1 MQMSNF
7 GVNLNFDYGNLKLD
21 KLFEDANKSGKAN
34 LSSNQQSVASNYQAN
49 TANSYG
55 GTNSSGVET
64 MDLSVKVKND
74 VGADGVDTTNA
85 SNTTSNTTQTESGVE
100 SSNVEVSQPNN
111 ASDMSNGN
119 TMNQNDIGATENN
132 NISVNNSSNNA
143 TTVTNSNNSQADVS
157 INNSSSSGSNNNRV
171 NIDNQNIDM
180 SSNNANGNAD
190 INTNNSMN
198 VNANSNSANNNVS
211 TNPNSNMNVNTG
223 SNSSNNTSVDVSLDL
238 DTNNSNNSAS
248 SMSVKD
254 GKVYVTTTDN
264 NGNFVSIE
272 IDVDDYVNN
281 LKSFGFNDVDIKRII
296 DGKITP
302 EALMEEIQKDTDTTR
317 KQQVMESSYL
327 KSFGLDFNNMDEI
340 KNAISNSEQQ
350 LNQLTEERN
359 NANNKELDNI
369 MTIINRLKQGETFEN
384 VINSEIVCWKYTDE
398 NGNICYT
405 ETDPYQSG
413 MQYDSNGNLYQ
424 YEALNFVDMYGESD
438 YYKELEGILTES
450 TSFFGGSIVHR
461 WEYTE
466 KQEKYFDEFVKK
478 YSDNVNK
485 REKTIKELD
494 DKIKELQQQKAT
506 YEYIYEYINK
516 EISYY
521 MQNVDAYISKEDFEI
536 NSNFDSSCL
545 EKVEEIS
552 SKYADASVS
561 YNYQSGPMMVQLNN
575 KEDLVKILACMI
587 NGEGNISNG
596 LLKAENNLVQLYS
609 TDDIFE
615 HSQQWLPFITDDEAK
630 IFNYIYNT
638 EGADAAYTYLEN
650 ISNELD
656 DRWLANKT
664 QEDQEFASDHPI
676 LASVGSIVVTP
687 IEGISAAC
695 YSMNS
700 YFTGEKIRRTD
711 VYSAGDVWRGQVS
724 QDIAENYGEGWAF
737 AYNTGM
743 SMADSASL
751 IALSAVTGGVATPVL
766 SATLMGSRA
775 YVSTLNDALDRGISD
790 GAAIGLAMTS
800 AVVETAMESYSVG
813 HLLNL
818 EENLGKN
825 TVKLAGKIASNIEN
839 ETVAN
844 LVTKGFYLSA
854 SALSQ
859 GLAEGEEE
867 FATEILNYVADIFI
881 AKDLSNYSQSINQYL
896 SNGYSEN
903 QALISTMIDFSDQ
916 AFQAFLGGF
925 ASGICFGT
933 FGGVTSAIKTSNGIA
948 QNMYN
953 DLYGKNNA
961 QQFTSALETNLQ
973 QLEEYQNALDLSKKG
988 QELTQE
994 QIQLLNNGTI
1004 EMQSAINLKQ
1014 QMNQKLSELGISI
1027 KNIFSQNISNS
1038 NNLEENSKTKN
1049 ISSDMMKVYDLLVE
1063 QGIIENFISKAKG
1076 ENGKIAGVE
1085 LFKMLGYDVK
1095 PTVATSEN
1103 FDVLSQFSKYGTL
1116 VRGISGANS
1125 QTYVDQFIN
1134 GEMYVGGTHASIKG
1148 TGIYTGFGLSADQI
1162 ASKYATNVGTENG
1175 GSIIEMFLNQDAKVI
1190 EYSDIVSEQNQ
1201 ILDSL
1206 SLEFSKYNP
1215 EIKNFDTLLANLNS
1229 ITDSADLQKAKFLTN
1244 FLMDTGYYAALRG
1257 YDAIADSF
1265 DNYLTVLNR
1274 GKITVKDNLNEN
1286 GVDEDKIDG
1295 SISEIVDNSVEQ
1307 QVSSS
1312 LNIDD
1317 LLSELDKK
1325 ISDLEEE
1332 NDRVNVQNFENI
1344 SNPKIA
1350 QFIAYFDRFSEEAKS
1365 LTGKTDEE
1373 LPHLLT
1379 FRNKVISCGSIEE
1392 ILNNFDNFT
1401 SWELRRL
1408 IDPKSPILA
1417 DLFNN
1422 QKVLDYVT
1430 QNMSNKDIL
1439 DLSSAIP
1446 SHPLI
1451 VTAFLS
1457 LTDEEV
1463 EEIGSYTIFN
1473 KFQKFS
1479 LDIQKQFVD
1488 LHTDF
1493 FSKELRTV
1501 FWKNLNTDSFTIIFD
1516 KVGSLEFLKDNSSSI
1531 ASLSSEIQ
1539 EILFNKYMNDIYN
1552 GTQRDFMELAK
1563 QINNP
1568 EYQAQFIKN
1577 SPFYSEIISS
1587 TKFSELLRNLKSKD
1601 FILELIKS
1609 PDAYSK
1615 VINNSGAFANFISL
1629 LSLEEQQEYKAIAK
1643 EKIMELNTTTDRQVL
1658 IWAPDE
1664 IYTYISCFNEQV
1676 QNELFND
1683 EDIANSFSTKT
1694 LLKLNDKYNGKF
1706 IDKLKELIT
1715 GNFDSESAKLLF
1727 EPAIYQL
1734 MDQETINRATNA
1746 LTVYE
1751 YGNLAKIGNQE
1762 AINILIDKMIA
1773 NNFSEVNNWSSSII
1787 KIYEAADEVGK
1798 QKIADNISFSAL
1810 ISTVGSYNGEQFAD
1824 ILVQRL
1830 TAEDAPTE
1838 LKIVDLRKMSQY
1850 NQESYEKIIKCLS
1863 KKQKLVAF
1871 NYKNVVALGIEQ
1883 DFIEIFR
1890 ESPELINYMDNFN
1903 KNSLAFLSLLTEQED
1918 IEKYYSNITIKTL
1931 LDVSNSKDFENLDKV
1946 KVKNILENG
1955 FPEYTFR
1962 YFNEFSEVAN
1972 ILTYY
1977 SLDEQLEILNSLE
1990 IGNKYFL
1997 LLNGNIKTRDTKFEM
2012 IKMMMNDPEFRTSIS
2027 DDNIENFTGF
2037 FDSLEAEY
2045 IDYIMNNADNHFLGF
2060 MLTFCK
2066 RNDLNIK
2073 FNEMIN
2079 NNVLILNEFEYSDAE
2094 LIYGNL
2100 SEENRLLLD
2109 TKINNILSD
2118 IGNSKVINLL
2128 DEATT
2133 AQKSAFIDAYN
2144 NGLINDEKLDF
2155 LAKIKNKN
2163 KFVLSTFNYSLFDE
2177 TIYKFGDNLLTK
2189 LSKYYDVVEQIVEL
2203 KKTPEKFNLFAQFV
2217 INDNTSM
2224 STIVA
2229 DQKMSILLNY
2239 LLENDISTDFTN
2251 ITTLE
2256 ELETARN
2263 IILKQIDQFSILDPT
2278 GNEQVRDRS
2287 IIVPENFTLKD
2298 YDSKLAQKCDAL
2310 LKEAQNVTEV
2320 QNLIFNKYFSISIE
2334 DATELFRM
2342 YGTRFAS
2349 IKGLDSDGIATTYLE
2364 NMNNILNIST
2374 MEEAIDFYNSFNTTN
2389 RYNMNETLNII
2400 NEIKQIYT
2408 KSLKSTLFNPT
2419 EITGYVEYEGKQ
2431 IPIYQPKGD
2440 FQMLIQS
2447 TYTNYGGMP
2456 IINDNY
2462 FDSWN
2467 LSSRTANHGICCSL
2481 ISNNNMGMAL
2491 VKGPGVVIG
2500 FNSFSDEQMNMMA
2513 PYDIYTRN
2521 DGYVIKCQRPLLYL
2535 PGQEVMNETRH
2546 THNEFNLE
2554 RTNLTGEGEL
2564 ANIQPDYVVVF
2575 EEMSDE
2581 QKQNAYKASVEFN
2594 VPLVYIN
2601 KNTLAA
2607 TESVKIDNLITEYKN
2622 TNNIELLKQIL
2633 TLHENNRSGYRNPT
2647 DSALITQYFSS
2658 DRISTVLTE
2667 AIENCSSKEELMYIK
2682 DILEDEIRKFDATLE
2697 ATNRINEIDI
2707 DAKGLVEKIDNKI
2720 KTIEDI
2726 EKTKDINFQLQDED
2740 PDATAKLISI
2750 GNLIDI
2756 IKDTDLFLEFYQ
2768 YDEYR
2773 TSGRKLISRFNKME
2787 YLEAFMQ
2794 LYNTIKNNNYNLGFN
2809 EQQNKRLEFLYNEAI
2824 EKLDISKIQYSE
2836 FLSNDI
2842 KLKIMFKT
2850 NKIYNYN
2857 DLSILYNYFFDNY
2870 TPNILYNNPT
2880 LIYSNNFKFYVDA
2893 LERYISSNSNI
2904 LNEFDIQ
2911 FWNNLVDSRR
2921 NCENI
2926 IIQDKIDIGE
2936 QEFNNF
2942 VHNIHEWNQENREY
2956 VDYFLNKYSVDVNN
2970 LNYSGDMLDSLK
2982 LKIMIRDNQIYDREL
2997 VISEVNKEILNKL
3010 NTIIV
3015 NNRVAD
3021 PNFVF
3026 NDLFLFYY
3034 FNVCDTLTPEEAYNT
3049 LNKKAAGIIFDNC
3062 IRQILNQTEDMSEEN
3077 FVKFITIVNLKY
3089 STLLTR
3095 PKTKNLID
3103 NYISNHSNIDL
3114 RNALEEISYNNDL
3127 PVSLKNMIMLQINN
3141 DYDTFIS
3148 NHGTSMYGADQN
3160 ATGKYIQLFGK
3171 NLDWLTD
3178 ENDFLQYLIDKRN
3191 FKEKDA
3197 QKLLDDLKKTNGGF
3211 KINNTRYGSILIEY
3225 VYDKCARENRFD
3237 VLDVINQSFTIK
3249 YGSEINRLGS
3259 KLVNLG
3265 MSYSEALRTLCAID
3279 STGCCS
3285 YAAIANT
3292 ILLSYKNNPQAF
3304 EKDFGYPMYV
3314 NINGQQEFNSSE
3326 LILDMYM
3333 YLNSNKYT
3341 DRRYK
3346 GNMFFYNDDGTVKLN
3361 NLTTNNQVY
3370 LSGHTWQNG
3379 DAIKSFLKS
3388 KNSKLNFKMVAGKI
3402 YGYGDGQITPTQ
3414 EAINYMKETII
3425 NYLKKNQN
3433 NGITLN
3439 VFRTMIKDSN
3449 GEKIIPFRFMS
3460 NQNEVFT
3467 TTENWN
3473 EGGGHAVCITGVLDE
3488 YFVVSSWGRR
3498 LLVPISDFVNNKF
3511 NFIVNILE
3519 EIK

>member
-1 MQMSNF
+1 MGNF
-7 GVNLNFDYGNLKLD
+7 GVNFNFDYGNLKLD

-34 LSSNQQSVASNYQAN
+34 LFSNQQSVASNYNTN

-74 VGADGVDTTNA
+74 VDESGVDML
-85 SNTTSNTTQTESGVE
+85 STSNPTANATQTESGIE
-100 SSNVEVSQPNN
+100 NSNVEVSQPNN
-111 ASDMSNGN
+111 ASDMSSGN
-119 TMNQNDIGATENN
+119 TMNQSNIDATENN
-132 NISVNNSSNNA
+132 NVN
-143 TTVTNSNNSQADVS
+143 
-157 INNSSSSGSNNNRV
+157 INNSSSNGTTATTSNNSQTDVSINTNSGNGSGNNGV
-171 NIDNQNIDM
+171 NIDKQNVDI
-180 SSNNANGNAD
+180 SSNNANESTD
-190 INTNNSMN
+190 INTNNGMN
-198 VNANSNSANNNVS
+198 INTNSNSSNSNVS
-211 TNPNSNMNVNTG
+211 TNPDSNINVNGGDT
-223 SNSSNNTSVDVSLDL
+223 SSNNTSIDVSLDF
-238 DTNNSNNSAS
+238 DKNNDNSSAS
-248 SMSVKD
+248 YLNIKN
-254 GKVYVTTTDN
+254 GKVYVTSTDN
-264 NGNFVSIE
+264 SGNPINIE
-272 IDVDDYVNN
+272 IDVDDYINN
-281 LKSFGFNDVDIKRII
+281 LKSFGFNETDIKRII

-302 EALMEEIQKDTDTTR
+302 EALMDEIQKDSDTTR
-317 KQQVMESSYL
+317 KQAVMESSYL
-327 KSFGLDFNNMDEI
+327 KSFGLDFDNMEEVN
-340 KNAISNSEQQ
+340 NAILNSEQE
-350 LNQLTEERN
+350 LKKLTDERN
-359 NANNKELDNI
+359 KADNRELDG
-369 MTIINRLKQGETFEN
+369 MMAIIVRLKQGETFED
-384 VINSEIVCWKYTDE
+384 VIDSEIVCWKYIDE
-398 NGNICYT
+398 NGNVCYT
-405 ETDPYQSG
+405 ENDPYQFG
-413 MQYDSNGNLYQ
+413 MQYDSNGNPYQ

-438 YYKELEGILTES
+438 YYKELEGILTENTV
-450 TSFFGGSIVHR
+450 TSFFGGETRVIHQ

-466 KQEKYFDEFVKK
+466 EQEKYFDEIAEK
-478 YSDNVNK
+478 YSDNISE
-485 REKTIKELD
+485 REN
-494 DKIKELQQQKAT
+494 KIKDLDAKITELQQQKAT

-521 MQNVDAYISKEDFEI
+521 MQNVDVYISKDDFEM
-536 NSNFDSSCL
+536 NSNFNSSCL
-545 EKVEEIS
+545 DKVEEIS
-552 SKYADASVS
+552 EKYSASS
-561 YNYQSGPMMVQLNN
+561 NLYNYQYGPMMVQLNN
-575 KEDLVKILACMI
+575 KEDLVKVLACMI
-587 NGEGNISNG
+587 NEEGSISNG
-596 LLKAENNLVQLYS
+596 LLKSGNNFVQIYS
-609 TDDIFE
+609 NDDIFD
-615 HSQQWLPFITDDEAK
+615 HCQQWLPFITEEEVK

-638 EGADAAYTYLEN
+638 DGVEAAYNYLED
-650 ISNELD
+650 ISDELD
-656 DRWLANKT
+656 NRWLANKT

-700 YFTGEKIRRTD
+700 YFTGEKIRRAD
-711 VYSAGDVWRGQVS
+711 VYSAGDVWRAQVS

-751 IALSAVTGGVATPVL
+751 IAVSVATGGVATPVL

-775 YVSTLNDALDRGISD
+775 YVSTLNDALDRGLSD
-790 GAAIGLAMTS
+790 STAIGLAMTS
-800 AVVETAMESYSVG
+800 AVVETAMENYSLG

-825 TVKLAGKIASNIEN
+825 TVRLAGKIASNIEN

-881 AKDLSNYSQSINQYL
+881 AKDLSNYTQSINQYL
-896 SNGYSEN
+896 ANGYSEN
-903 QALISTMIDFSDQ
+903 QALISTMIDFSGQ
-916 AFQAFLGGF
+916 ALQAFLGGF

-933 FGGVTSAIKTSNGIA
+933 FGGITSTIKTSNGIA
-948 QNMYN
+948 KNMYN
-953 DLYGKNNA
+953 DLYGKNSA

-1027 KNIFSQNISNS
+1027 KNIFSQNISSS
-1038 NNLEENSKTKN
+1038 NNLEENSETKN

-1116 VRGISGANS
+1116 VREISGANS

-1134 GEMYVGGTHASIKG
+1134 GEMYVGGTHVSIKG

-1162 ASKYATNVGTENG
+1162 ASKYATNAGTENG

-1274 GKITVKDNLNEN
+1274 GKLTVKDNLNEN

-1325 ISDLEEE
+1325 NSDLEEE

-1344 SNPKIA
+1344 NNPKIA

-1373 LPHLLT
+1373 LPYLLT

-1401 SWELRRL
+1401 PWELRRL
-1408 IDPKSPILA
+1408 INPKSPILA

-1516 KVGSLEFLKDNSSSI
+1516 KVGSLEFLKDNSGSI

-1539 EILFNKYMNDIYN
+1539 EMLFNKYMNDIYN
-1552 GTQRDFMELAK
+1552 GTQRDFMKLAK

-1615 VINNSGAFANFISL
+1615 MINNSGAFANFISL

-1643 EKIMELNTTTDRQVL
+1643 EKIMELNTTTDREVL
-1658 IWAPDE
+1658 IWAHDE

-1694 LLKLNDKYNGKF
+1694 VLKLNDKYNGKF

-1734 MDQETINRATNA
+1734 MDQETINRAANA

-1751 YGNLAKIGNQE
+1751 YGNLAKLGNQE

-1830 TAEDAPTE
+1830 TANDAQTG
-1838 LKIVDLRKMSQY
+1838 LKVEYLRKISQY

-1931 LDVSNSKDFENLDKV
+1931 LDVSNSKDFEKLDKV
-1946 KVKNILENG
+1946 KVKNILENELS
-1955 FPEYTFR
+1955 EYTFR
-1962 YFNEFSEVAN
+1962 TLGEFDEFAN

-2012 IKMMMNDPEFRTSIS
+2012 IKMIMNDPEFRTSIS
-2027 DDNIENFTGF
+2027 DDNIENFTRF

-2045 IDYIMNNADNHFLGF
+2045 IDYIVNNANNHFLGF
-2060 MLTFCK
+2060 ILTFCK

-2100 SEENRLLLD
+2100 SEENRVLLD
-2109 TKINNILSD
+2109 TKISNILSN
-2118 IGNSKVINLL
+2118 IGNSKIINLL
-2128 DEATT
+2128 DDATIV
-2133 AQKSAFIDAYN
+2133 QKSAFIEAYN
-2144 NGLINDEKLDF
+2144 NGLINDEKLDL

-2217 INDNTSM
+2217 INDNTST

-2364 NMNNILNIST
+2364 NMNNILNMST

-2456 IINDNY
+2456 MINDNY

-2481 ISNNNMGMAL
+2481 ISNDNMGMAL

-2500 FNSFSDEQMNMMA
+2500 FNNFSDEQMNMMA

-2554 RTNLTGEGEL
+2554 RTNLTDEGEL
-2564 ANIQPDYVVVF
+2564 ANIQPNYVVVF
-2575 EEMSDE
+2575 EQMSDK

-2601 KNTLAA
+2601 KDTLAA
-2607 TESVKIDNLITEYKN
+2607 TESAKIDNLIGEYKN
-2622 TNNIELLKQIL
+2622 TNNVELLKQIL

-2647 DSALITQYFSS
+2647 DSALITQYFTS
-2658 DRISTVLTE
+2658 DRISAVLTD
-2667 AIENCSSKEELMYIK
+2667 AIENCSSKEELTYIK
-2682 DILEDEIRKFDATLE
+2682 NILEDEIRKFDVTLE
-2697 ATNRINEIDI
+2697 ATNRMNEIDI
-2707 DAKGLVEKIDNKI
+2707 DAKGLVEKIGNKI
-2720 KTIEDI
+2720 KIIEDI
-2726 EKTKDINFQLQDED
+2726 EKTKDMNFQLQDED
-2740 PDATAKLISI
+2740 PDATARLISI

-2756 IKDTDLFLEFYQ
+2756 IKDNDLFAEFNL

-2773 TSGRKLISRFNKME
+2773 TSGRKLISSFNKTE

-2794 LYNTIKNNNYNLGFN
+2794 LYNTIKNNNYDLGFN
-2809 EQQNKRLEFLYNEAI
+2809 EQQTSRLELLYNEAI
-2824 EKLDISKIQYSE
+2824 EKIDISKIQYSE
-2836 FLSNDI
+2836 FLPDDI
-2842 KLKIMFKT
+2842 KLKVMFRT
-2850 NKIYNYN
+2850 NEIYNYG

-2870 TPNILYNNPT
+2870 VPDILYNNPT
-2880 LIYSNNFKFYVDA
+2880 LIYSDNFKFFVDTFG
-2893 LERYISSNSNI
+2893 RYISSNSNI

-2911 FWNNLVDSRR
+2911 FWDNLVNSKKD
-2921 NCENI
+2921 CENI
-2926 IIQDKIDIGE
+2926 IIQGKIDIGE

-2942 VHNIHEWNQENREY
+2942 VHNIYDWNQENKEY
-2956 VDYFLNKYSVDVNN
+2956 VEYFLSKYSVDVNN
-2970 LNYSGDMLDSLK
+2970 LNYSENMPDNLK
-2982 LKIMIRDNQIYDREL
+2982 LQIMLRDNQVYDREL
-2997 VISEVNKEILNKL
+2997 LISEVNKEILNKL
-3010 NTIIV
+3010 NTIVV
-3015 NNRVAD
+3015 NNRVVD

-3026 NDLFLFYY
+3026 NDLFLLY
-3034 FNVCDTLTPEEAYNT
+3034 FCKVSDTLTQKEMLYT
-3049 LNKKAAGIIFDNC
+3049 LTKKNC
-3062 IRQILNQTEDMSEEN
+3062 QFLFSNCMKQICEQNIDISESN
-3077 FVKFITIVNLKY
+3077 FKKFLMLLNLKNSKIQDY
-3089 STLLTR
+3089 VNNYM
-3095 PKTKNLID
+3095 KNHI
-3103 NYISNHSNIDL
+3103 NIDL
-3114 RNALEEISYNNDL
+3114 SDLVDKIIYSDGLPISI
-3127 PVSLKNMIMLQINN
+3127 KNKILFRINVN
-3141 DYDTFIS
+3141 YDGFIS
-3148 NHGTSMYGADQN
+3148 QGGNNVYGADQN
-3160 ATGKYIQLFGK
+3160 ATAKYINIKFK
-3171 NLDWLTD
+3171 NLDWLSD
-3178 ENDFLQYLIDKRN
+3178 DNDFIQYLVSKRRYDQKSAQTLLEN
-3191 FKEKDA
+3191 LKQFNGRFYDA
-3197 QKLLDDLKKTNGGF
+3197 RG
-3211 KINNTRYGSILIEY
+3211 GSIIIEY
-3225 VYDKCARENRFD
+3225 IYDKCARENRFD

-3249 YGSEINRLGS
+3249 YGTEINRLGS

-3265 MSYSEALRTLCAID
+3265 MSYSEALRTLCALD

-3285 YAAIANT
+3285 YAATANS
-3292 ILLSYKNNPQAF
+3292 ILLSYKGKSQAF

-3314 NINGQQEFNSSE
+3314 YVNGQQEFNSSE

-3333 YLNSNKYT
+3333 YLNSNNYVNNNKEP
-3341 DRRYK
+3341 
-3346 GNMFFYNDDGTVKLN
+3346 MFLYNSDGSVKLN
-3361 NLTTNNQVY
+3361 NLITNNQVY
-3370 LSGHTWQNG
+3370 LSGLKWRNG
-3379 DAIKSFLKS
+3379 DAINSFLQS
-3388 KNSKLNFKMVAGKI
+3388 KNSKLNFKIDGGMI
-3402 YGYGDGQITPTQ
+3402 YCDGYRSSTQ
-3414 EAINYMKETII
+3414 NEINSMKEIII

-3433 NGITLN
+3433 NSVKLGIY
-3439 VFRTMIKDSN
+3439 RTEEN
-3449 GEKIIPFRFMS
+3449 GRIIPIRFMNS
-3460 NQNEVFT
+3460 KNEVFK

-3473 EGGGHAVCITGVLDE
+3473 EGDGHAVCVTGVLDD
-3488 YFVVSSWGRR
+3488 YFIVSSWGKR
-3498 LLVPISDFVNNKF
+3498 LFIPISDFVGNNF
-3511 NFIVNILE
+3511 NLVFNIVEGIE
-3519 EIK
+3519 